1 MKRTPPQSAIALCLG
16 VLATTPALAVDV
28 DIAQL
33 DWLGPEGEAMIPS
46 SRIFQ
51 ATFSFDADNPED
63 EQFLAD
69 FGGGWINLVVTST
82 DATGCCWAVQNLF
95 VAFPD
100 VDRLDS
106 GEPSVQFGL
115 PIENGIPVE
124 FVQFSLT
131 SSMTVLTEPQW
142 ELDAYGE
149 VGPVGYLAG
158 GRNGGGS
165 ALTSIPFD
173 LGPWIGCQFPNTWPL
188 YGSWTSQSAA
198 DLAAVEEGIDGCA
211 PASCARS
218 IDYLSDTN
226 DMGAD
231 AAKDMYDD
239 LYSDMGTISPGG
251 TSDANM
257 LAGKKKYTSDN
268 GLRIDSKLVYG
279 MHWADDVMLAIEDGA
294 DVEILISWDD
304 DKGHAAMI
312 TSVIMF
318 TDGTYRIAF
327 VDDATQGDGKAKNKE
342 HVIHVNADGSF
353 NRNLQTGLKGGQ
365 VDGFLIEEAYAPGD
379 ANRDGQVNIEDILT
393 VVDQWGACDGCP
405 ADLNQSGSVD
415 IDDLLEVSANWS

>member
-1 MKRTPPQSAIALCLG
+1 MKCTLPSSTIALCLG

-82 DATGCCWAVQNLF
+82 DAADRCWAVQNLY
-95 VAFPD
+95 VSFPD
-100 VDRLDS
+100 MDRLNS
-106 GEPSVQFGL
+106 SEPSVQFGL
-115 PIENGIPVE
+115 PLENGVPVE
-124 FVQFSLT
+124 FF
-131 SSMTVLTEPQW
+131 
-142 ELDAYGE
+142 E
-149 VGPVGYLAG
+149 VGLTTSPVSLAEPEWDLNGHASVEVIGYLAG
-158 GRNGGGS
+158 GRNEGGS
-165 ALTSIPFD
+165 ALASIPFD
-173 LGPWIGCQFPNTWPL
+173 LGPWIGCPFPDTWPL

-198 DLAAVEEGIDGCA
+198 DLAAIDEDIDGCA

-231 AAKDMYDD
+231 AAQDMYDD
-239 LYSDMGTISPGG
+239 LFSDMGTTSPEG
-251 TSDANM
+251 TFDPNM
-257 LAGKKKYTSDN
+257 LAGKKKYTADN
-268 GLRIDSKLVYG
+268 GLRIDSELVYG
-279 MHWADDVMLAIEDGA
+279 MHWADYVMLAIEGGA
-294 DVEILISWDD
+294 DVEILISWNPRG
-304 DKGHAAMI
+304 GHAAMI
-312 TSVIMF
+312 TSVVLLS
-318 TDGTYRIAF
+318 DGTYVITYI
-327 VDDATQGDGKAKNKE
+327 DDPTQGDGKAENKE

-353 NRNLQTGLKGGQ
+353 SGGQ

-379 ANRDGQVNIEDILT
+379 ANRDGDVDVEDILT
-393 VVDQWGACDGCP
+393 VVDQWGPCDGCT
-405 ADLNQSGSVD
+405 ADLDQSGSVG
-415 IDDLLEVSANWS
+415 IDDLLEVIGNWS